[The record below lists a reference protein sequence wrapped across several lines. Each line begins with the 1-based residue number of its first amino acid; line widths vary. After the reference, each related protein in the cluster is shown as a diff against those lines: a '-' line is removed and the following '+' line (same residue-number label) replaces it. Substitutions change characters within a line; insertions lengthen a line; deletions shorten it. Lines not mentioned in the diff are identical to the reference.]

1 MENCQFWRVILLLL
15 YFNKTNT
22 HWPFHLDYISLI
34 LLKLSIT
41 KAISWFQMDWNEFPV
56 HCLVQVL
63 TRVGMESL
71 VQTVP
76 LVCKSWY
83 DATFYPQCWQ
93 RLLFHKSPYNLQ
105 TPKSSWLGFGLLHQH
120 TEEDALEKFLH
131 FAVGRSHGL
140 VTELIFPSQSRLKEG
155 QIAWIAQRCP
165 SLKLLVLPNHLSY
178 VINFEV
184 SSSICKWKDLEGL
197 QISSLIGLKT
207 TIANISKNCPKFSH
221 LSAYVPRLDG
231 DVALAIASQ
240 LPHIRTLDL
249 RFSTIQRHDLLLIL
263 KGCQKLEHLHIS
275 DHADDDILQV
285 APHVR
290 VFKHLN

>member
-1 MENCQFWRVILLLL
+1 
-15 YFNKTNT
+15 
-22 HWPFHLDYISLI
+22 
-34 LLKLSIT
+34 
-41 KAISWFQMDWNEFPV
+41 MDWNEFPV

-93 RLLFHKSPYNLQ
+93 RLVFHKSPYNLQ
-105 TPKSSWLGFGLLHQH
+105 IPKSSWLGFGLLHQH

-140 VTELIFPSQSRLKEG
+140 VTDLIFPSQSRLKEG

-221 LSAYVPRLDG
+221 LSVYVPRLDG

-240 LPHIRTLDL
+240 LPHIKTLDL

-263 KGCQKLEHLHIS
+263 KAYIWFVIGSVKSLNEPDETVVNH
-275 DHADDDILQV
+275 
-285 APHVR
+285 R
-290 VFKHLN
+290 VLNSLVSSSRVNPFFPRIGGWTVSWAVSCTRKTHRDS

>member
-1 MENCQFWRVILLLL
+1 
-15 YFNKTNT
+15 
-22 HWPFHLDYISLI
+22 
-34 LLKLSIT
+34 
-41 KAISWFQMDWNEFPV
+41 MDWNEFPV

-93 RLLFHKSPYNLQ
+93 RLVFHKSPYNLQ

-120 TEEDALEKFLH
+120 TEEDDALEKFLH

-140 VTELIFPSQSRLKEG
+140 VTELIFPPQSRLKEG

-165 SLKLLVLPNHLSY
+165 SLKLL
-178 VINFEV
+178 
-184 SSSICKWKDLEGL
+184 SICKWKDLEGL

-221 LSAYVPRLDG
+221 LSVYVPRLDG

-240 LPHIRTLDL
+240 LPHITRTLDL